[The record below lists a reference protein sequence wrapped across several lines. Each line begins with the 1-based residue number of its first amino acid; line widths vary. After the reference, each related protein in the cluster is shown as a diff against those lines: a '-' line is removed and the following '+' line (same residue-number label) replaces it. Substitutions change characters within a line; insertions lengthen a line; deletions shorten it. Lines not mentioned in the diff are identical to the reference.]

1 MLQKSQKRKRLKIL
15 QMHHQPEYF
24 TSVDNEL
31 ALVYF
36 LKNIAANFL
45 SRMLK
50 NISFWKIHVKPSW
63 FNDFVKAFFN
73 CNLEKLHDILKTLKS
88 RSTFVTKSR
97 QSFKKELEHRTLNS
111 VLQSIRESLME
122 LIINEENLIA

>member
-1 MLQKSQKRKRLKIL
+1 VLIMSSLC
-15 QMHHQPEYF
+15 
-24 TSVDNEL
+24 
-31 ALVYF
+31 AYF

-122 LIINEENLIA
+122 PIINEENLIA